1 MLSQQ
6 DSSYV
11 LFQFGEKKEADARWK
26 VWRGLAPTET
36 WIANFQI
43 VKKKNDQ
50 KSFFIMEKIDFE
62 IFFEV
67 DFWLPTII
75 L

>member
-1 MLSQQ
+1 M
-6 DSSYV
+6 
-11 LFQFGEKKEADARWK
+11 E
-26 VWRGLAPTET
+26 GLAGPGTYGNV
-36 WIANFQI
+36 INRKYSKFPDR
-43 VKKKNDQ
+43 KKKIDQ

-67 DFWLPTII
+67 DFWLPII